1 MSEKFKDS
9 EIYFFPY
16 DQNLISHTAIQNSE
30 IGKNSFTHKVLRSNQ
45 KILSPNIK
53 GVISF
58 KSNVVLIFL
67 IFLLLT
73 IAFAIFLD
81 LLSSPK

>member
-1 MSEKFKDS
+1 MNEKFKDS

-58 KSNVVLIFL
+58 KSDVPSPKTS
-67 IFLLLT
+67 FLL
-73 IAFAIFLD
+73 
-81 LLSSPK
+81 